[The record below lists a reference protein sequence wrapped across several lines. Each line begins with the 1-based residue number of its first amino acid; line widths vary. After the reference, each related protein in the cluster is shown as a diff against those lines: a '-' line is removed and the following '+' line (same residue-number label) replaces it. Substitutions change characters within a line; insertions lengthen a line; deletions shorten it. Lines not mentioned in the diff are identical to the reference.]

1 MLGEPQKEGSQIEFV
16 SQYKSC
22 TCFDR
27 KNKKIKRKSV
37 TEEPDTPPGG
47 PDSRSST
54 PVNDKVDKELKTK
67 PASVPSAINTQSSSQ
82 ESASDV
88 SKKKKSRTDPAVE
101 TVYRTLMFVPYISI
115 M

>member
-1 MLGEPQKEGSQIEFV
+1 MSRLNLFV
-16 SQYKSC
+16 NINLVLF
-22 TCFDR
+22 FDR
-27 KNKKIKRKSV
+27 KNKKLKRKSL
-37 TEEPDTPPGG
+37 TEEPETPPPGG

-67 PASVPSAINTQSSSQ
+67 SATVPSAINTQSSSQ

-101 TVYRTLMFVPYISI
+101 TVYTTLMDV
-115 M
+115 